1 MKEII
6 VNFVETMEIMNL
18 EIRKINL
25 INWLSSVQEE
35 DVLDKVEKIQKEK
48 TDWWDNV
55 SEHDKKAINEGL
67 EQLDKGE
74 YLTRSEVKSKI
85 KEKFNF

>member
-1 MKEII
+1 
-6 VNFVETMEIMNL
+6 MNL
-18 EIRKINL
+18 ENRKINL

-35 DVLDKVEKIQKEK
+35 NVLAKVEKIQEEN

-55 SEHDKKAINEGL
+55 VEEDKKAINEGL
-67 EQLDKGE
+67 EQLDKGD
-74 YLTRSEVKSKI
+74 YLTRSEVRSKI

>member
-1 MKEII
+1 
-6 VNFVETMEIMNL
+6 MEIMNL
-18 EIRKINL
+18 ETRKINL

-35 DVLDKVEKIQKEK
+35 DVLSKVEKIQKEK
-48 TDWWDNV
+48 TDWWDDV
-55 SEHDKKAINEGL
+55 SENDKKAINKGL

-74 YLTRSEVKSKI
+74 YLTRAEVRSKI